1 MMYAKKIKM
10 QYGCSNSNNV
20 QEIAE
25 IYVDGCNNPGFFKK
39 ADLHDYLKKNPG
51 SIKVYISPYPDLIP
65 AVSSKGEKYV
75 RSEPNDTPRDNLLRL
90 PRVQGGENM
99 AVHHGGKVG
108 KAGKTLASKTTSK
121 SAKSKAGKT
130 LADHKA
136 AKH

>member
-51 SIKVYISPYPDLIP
+51 SIKV
-65 AVSSKGEKYV
+65 
-75 RSEPNDTPRDNLLRL
+75 
-90 PRVQGGENM
+90 
-99 AVHHGGKVG
+99 
-108 KAGKTLASKTTSK
+108 
-121 SAKSKAGKT
+121 
-130 LADHKA
+130 
-136 AKH
+136 